1 VDSGH
6 EIMASLQLALDD
18 LRRVLQALPAG
29 VVVLDEEGRV
39 LFYNDAEARLSGRH
53 VEDVEGADFFREV
66 APCTDVRELAG
77 AFRHAMADPDRTLD
91 EDLEFV
97 FPFSGGEVDVR
108 IRMRKAVIDGRQ
120 LGLLVI
126 DENTQLKQTE
136 RALQAALG
144 EARELAFRDPLTNLY
159 NRRHLQMVVPK
170 DLGRIQ
176 RYAYPLSVVMVDLD
190 HFKGINDRYG
200 HAAGDRALLGVAQA
214 LLRSLRATDYC
225 CRVGGEEFCVI
236 LPGTGAEDAAPVV
249 ERIRE
254 AIRRVSL
261 EGISDLRLTASLG
274 VSFAEH
280 PPPEH
285 RMSEEEIRCEIESLV
300 RAADDAL
307 FEAKSAGRDRFVL
320 GRWER
325 APEEPV

>member
-1 VDSGH
+1 MTRSRLGP
-6 EIMASLQLALDD
+6 DD
-18 LRRVLQALPAG
+18 LRNVLRSLPAG

-39 LFYNDAEARLSGRH
+39 LFYNDEEARLSGRQI
-53 VEDVEGADFFREV
+53 EGVEGSDFFRSV
-66 APCTDVRELAG
+66 APCTDVRELSG
-77 AFRHAMADPDRTLD
+77 IFRSAMADPGRVLD

-97 FPFSGGEVDVR
+97 FPFAGGEVDVR
-108 IRMRKAVIDGRQ
+108 IRMRKLVLDGRQ

-144 EARELAFRDPLTNLY
+144 EARELALRDPLTNLY
-159 NRRHLQMVVPK
+159 NRRHLQMVVPG
-170 DLGRIQ
+170 DLARIQ

-200 HAAGDRALLGVAQA
+200 HATGDRALIAVAQA

-236 LPGTGAEDAAPVV
+236 LPGTGAEAAAPVV

-254 AIRRVSL
+254 AIRDVSL
-261 EGISDLRLTASLG
+261 EEVSGLHLTASLG
-274 VSFAEH
+274 VSCAEH

-285 RMSEEEIRCEIESLV
+285 RLSEEEIQREIDALA

-307 FEAKSAGRDRFVL
+307 FEAKSAGRDRFVM
-320 GRWER
+320 GRWNR
-325 APEEPV
+325 FSG

>member
-1 VDSGH
+1 
-6 EIMASLQLALDD
+6 
-18 LRRVLQALPAG
+18 
-29 VVVLDEEGRV
+29 
-39 LFYNDAEARLSGRH
+39 
-53 VEDVEGADFFREV
+53 
-66 APCTDVRELAG
+66 
-77 AFRHAMADPDRTLD
+77 
-91 EDLEFV
+91 
-97 FPFSGGEVDVR
+97 
-108 IRMRKAVIDGRQ
+108 
-120 LGLLVI
+120 
-126 DENTQLKQTE
+126 
-136 RALQAALG
+136 
-144 EARELAFRDPLTNLY
+144 
-159 NRRHLQMVVPK
+159 
-170 DLGRIQ
+170 
-176 RYAYPLSVVMVDLD
+176 
-190 HFKGINDRYG
+190 
-200 HAAGDRALLGVAQA
+200 
-214 LLRSLRATDYC
+214 
-225 CRVGGEEFCVI
+225 VGGEEFCVI